1 MTNHNDKFRD
11 ALQAA
16 QAQQEAGRAPAFE
29 DMFAA
34 AQVQAARLARRRR
47 RNFGIAAAAAI
58 LAVAASLLLPRAE
71 EWQYINPDDL
81 ATSTTWVA
89 PSDVL
94 LPEHSIDIYRDI
106 PVLIESTDS
115 NGGALL

>member
-1 MTNHNDKFRD
+1 MTDTDTTLRN
-11 ALQAA
+11 AIQAE
-16 QAQQEAGRAPAFE
+16 QARREAGQAPEFATV
-29 DMFAA
+29 FAA
-34 AQVQAARLARRRR
+34 AEATAASRTRRRR
-47 RNFGIAAAAAI
+47 TALGIAAAAAVTA
-58 LAVAASLLLPRAE
+58 LAVSLLLPRGE
-71 EWQYINPDDL
+71 DWQYVNPDDF

-94 LPEHSIDIYRDI
+94 LPQHSIDIYRDI

>member
-1 MTNHNDKFRD
+1 MTDTDSTLRD
-11 ALQAA
+11 AIRAEQAR
-16 QAQQEAGRAPAFE
+16 QEAGQAPGFAAV
-29 DMFAA
+29 FAA
-34 AQVQAARLARRRR
+34 AEATVAAHSRRRR
-47 RNFGIAAAAAI
+47 VAFGIAAAAAVTA
-58 LAVAASLLLPRAE
+58 LAVGTLLPRGE
-71 EWQYINPDDL
+71 DWQYVNPDDF

-94 LPEHSIDIYRDI
+94 LPQHSIDIYRDI

>member
-1 MTNHNDKFRD
+1 MTDSDNTIRH
-11 ALQAA
+11 ALQAE
-16 QAQQEAGRAPAFE
+16 QVRREAARVPAFE
-29 DMFAA
+29 AAFAA
-34 AQVQAARLARRRR
+34 AEVRAARLVRRRR
-47 RNFGIAAAAAI
+47 IAIGIAAAAAFVAI
-58 LAVAASLLLPRAE
+58 AASLLLPGGAD
-71 EWQYINPDDL
+71 WQYVDPDDL

-94 LPEHSIDIYRDI
+94 LPEHAIDIYRDI

>member
-1 MTNHNDKFRD
+1 MTEFDNTIRE
-11 ALQAA
+11 ALKAEQANR
-16 QAQQEAGRAPAFE
+16 EAGRVPVFANTY
-29 DMFAA
+29 AA
-34 AQVQAARLARRRR
+34 AEARIAVRVRRRR
-47 RNFGIAAAAAI
+47 AVYGIAAATAI
-58 LAVAASLLLPRAE
+58 MAVAASLVLPRGGD
-71 EWQYINPDDL
+71 WQYIDPDDFVTG
-81 ATSTTWVA
+81 TSWVA